1 MDAIKFKA
9 LLDTNVLLDV
19 LCTPKRP
26 SAEASELI
34 FQAIRD
40 GYLEGVVTTQSI
52 LDAAYILSRIGE
64 SFDREAFGRSILS
77 IMNYINIHSIHFLDV
92 RDAILHPGTELED
105 DALYAHADAD
115 GCDAII
121 TSDRGF
127 LHRDNACGILLLSPE
142 EFSRRLRG
150 HED

>member
-19 LCTPKRP
+19 LCTSERP
-26 SAEASELI
+26 SAKASEVI

-64 SFDREAFGRSILS
+64 SFDRKAFGRSILAM
-77 IMNYINIHSIHFLDV
+77 MNFINIHSIHFLDV

-105 DALYAHADAD
+105 DAL
-115 GCDAII
+115 
-121 TSDRGF
+121 
-127 LHRDNACGILLLSPE
+127 
-142 EFSRRLRG
+142 
-150 HED
+150 

>member
-19 LCTPKRP
+19 LCAAGRP
-26 SAEASELI
+26 SAKASEVI

-64 SFDREAFGRSILS
+64 SFDREAFGRSILAM
-77 IMNYINIHSIHFLDV
+77 MNFINIHSIHCFDV

-105 DALYAHADAD
+105 DALYAHADAE

-127 LHRDNACGILLLSPE
+127 LQRDNTCSILLLSPE

-150 HED
+150 L